1 MGVLPRRLIKQNLSQ
16 VEVFLEDTR
25 NDYFAVQDIPDTFT
39 QGRSSFKIFGS
50 DFLKENIKLK
60 IEILDVAG
68 ETVYVEPI
76 KYKYRRDQNGILRPT
91 LPFTYITVEVYRD
104 INTSGA
110 AELTILGELDETQVN
125 VPAEFVNRYNVRFQ
139 KTINIDTAQV
149 FNTSPILFYKHTR
162 IS

>member
-68 ETVYVEPI
+68 
-76 KYKYRRDQNGILRPT
+76 
-91 LPFTYITVEVYRD
+91 
-104 INTSGA
+104 
-110 AELTILGELDETQVN
+110 
-125 VPAEFVNRYNVRFQ
+125 
-139 KTINIDTAQV
+139 
-149 FNTSPILFYKHTR
+149 
-162 IS
+162 